1 MRPLKLLLASKSPRR
16 KELLKRIIP
25 ADQIVVCSS
34 NISEYRKQDEPVD
47 AFCMRV
53 AKAKARLVWD
63 RYPGQR
69 AEIAAVIGA
78 DTIVLFRQEVIGQ
91 PKDDQDAIC
100 ILKKL
105 SGHGHEVI
113 TGVAVFFSSLTRFTT
128 LAVKSKV
135 WMREMGEAAI
145 EDYVATGEPLD
156 KAGAYAIQGVGR
168 KFVERYEGSY
178 TNIMGLPIDELKE
191 ILSPL
196 I

>member
-78 DTIVLFRQEVIGQ
+78 DTIVFFRQEVIGQ
-91 PKDDQDAIC
+91 PKDDQDAIR

-113 TGVAVFFSSLTRFTT
+113 TGVAVFFPSLTRFTT
-128 LAVKSKV
+128 FAVKSKV